1 MILVSEKD
9 MLILVLL
16 EFSSQ
21 TNDEMRKGNMKKG
34 LDEHVICPQEVG
46 RINKKIIGKEF
57 GIAPDSFLLVS
68 V

>member
-1 MILVSEKD
+1 MKNFFKNSLTSLSVRQG
-9 MLILVLL
+9 
-16 EFSSQ
+16 EFGE
-21 TNDEMRKGNMKKG
+21 TPWTIEENA
-34 LDEHVICPQEVG
+34 LAHWLICPQEVG